1 MLVLQKK
8 NKGNQSCELY
18 PYITEELWDKCTQ
31 YEVMT
36 CDEVKK
42 KVEDGIKLYFDGI
55 EDPDTE

>member
-1 MLVLQKK
+1 M
-8 NKGNQSCELY
+8 
-18 PYITEELWDKCTQ
+18 EELWDKSTQ